1 MSHHSGSSQFR
12 RLFDDALHDYEKTT
26 NIALAKH
33 PLAEQLQN
41 SHTVEPIIL
50 LQDRAREL
58 GDFPGSDRMMKS
70 IKNTVSVLGM
80 LLDTTT
86 ALGEAIDPD
95 LVRFRVVMGHPN
107 SDGYSTVILACE
119 SSTNCHCHPTCRV

>member
-1 MSHHSGSSQFR
+1 MIHQSRSSRFR
-12 RLFDDALHDYEKTT
+12 RLFDEALHDYEKTT
-26 NIALAKH
+26 DIALAKH

-41 SHTVEPIIL
+41 SYTVEPIIF
-50 LQDRAREL
+50 LQDHAREL

-80 LLDTTT
+80 LSDTPT
-86 ALGEAIDPD
+86 ALGEAIDSD
-95 LVRFRVVMGHPN
+95 LVRFKVAVGHPN
-107 SDGYSTVILACE
+107 SDGYYTVILACE

>member
-1 MSHHSGSSQFR
+1 MNHQSGLSRFR

-41 SHTVEPIIL
+41 SPLIL
-50 LQDRAREL
+50 LQDHAREL

-86 ALGEAIDPD
+86 ALGEAIDSD
-95 LVRFRVVMGHPN
+95 LVRFRVAMGHPN

-119 SSTNCHCHPTCRV
+119 SSTNCYCHPTCRV